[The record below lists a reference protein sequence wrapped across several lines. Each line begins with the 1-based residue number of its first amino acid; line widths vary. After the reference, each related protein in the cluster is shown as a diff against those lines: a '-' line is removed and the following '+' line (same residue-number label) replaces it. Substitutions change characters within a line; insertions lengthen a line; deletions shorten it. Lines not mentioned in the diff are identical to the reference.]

1 MIYHGSE
8 LVLTE
13 SGGIMRMALVRVAK
27 VDEVLPGFMKR
38 VMAAEKELLI
48 VNVGGTYY
56 AMNDRC
62 WHMNGDLS
70 LGKLEGHVVTCPKH
84 GSQYDVTSGKGL
96 RGPKMA
102 FIKLG
107 PRDLPSFVT
116 KVEGSDIMVDV

>member
-1 MIYHGSE
+1 
-8 LVLTE
+8 
-13 SGGIMRMALVRVAK
+13 MAMVKVAR
-27 VDEVLPGFMKR
+27 VDEIPPGSMKK
-38 VMAAEKELLI
+38 VKTGEKELLI
-48 VNVGGTYY
+48 VNIGGTYF

-70 LGKLEGHVVTCPKH
+70 LGKLEGKIVTCPKH

-107 PRDLPSFVT
+107 ARDLPTYVT
-116 KVEGSDIMVDV
+116 KVEGPDIMVDV